1 MLIFTLLDPI
11 RLTVANIF
19 ITQGKPE
26 ILIRVR
32 FIQLIFLVFGL
43 VILGGTLG
51 IGGVAL
57 AMDGMLL
64 IGMIIMFMRAR
75 DFVDFS
81 VKEMFLNPTIALFTG
96 LFLASLITIIPD
108 FPTDYWISA
117 GIKTISFIG
126 AYIICMLILEYKR
139 ILRMSVWIISLLKQE
154 DF

>member
-32 FIQLIFLVFGL
+32 FIQLIFLIFGL

-51 IGGVAL
+51 IAGVAL

-64 IGMIIMFMRAR
+64 IGMIIMFIRAR

-81 VKEMFLNPTIALFTG
+81 VKEMFLNPTIALFIG
-96 LFLASLITIIPD
+96 LFITSLIIIIPD
-108 FPTDYWISA
+108 FPTDYWFSA

-126 AYIICMLILEYKR
+126 VYVICMLILEYKR
-139 ILRMSVWIISLLKQE
+139 ILLMSVWIISLLKKE
-154 DF
+154 SF